1 MKKLKVLLGILFICT
16 FLSSCDK
23 NDNETHKTKSVDLK
37 VNELYEYD
45 TKISGDEEG
54 ASVYAQASHFE
65 VSEIIRD
72 SSTNYSSVYTYKPVL
87 DYIGADQVEIKLST
101 GSDGAGSSTNFEY
114 IKINF
119 NISK

>member
-1 MKKLKVLLGILFICT
+1 MKKLKVLLGILLVCI

-23 NDNETHKTKSVDLK
+23 DDNETHKSFNVDLK

-54 ASVYAQASHFE
+54 AIISTQASHFE
-65 VSEIIRD
+65 VSEILRD
-72 SSTNYSSVYTYKPVL
+72 RSTNYSCVYKYKPVL

-101 GSDGAGSSTNFEY
+101 GSDGASPSTHFEH

-119 NISK
+119 NISE